1 MSAISLKSITGIT
14 SITTPAGVDNVFTVH
29 SNDTTERFRVDST
42 GNLNIAG
49 IITATNLSVSGNA
62 SIGGVLTYE
71 DVTNIDSVGIITARD
86 DIKVGSGVTIT
97 PAGAGFYAGI
107 VTASSFKLPDGSSVG
122 GVESDAQ
129 RNTVG
134 GTNAGDSFSGTNAT
148 DNTIFGYN
156 AGTSLTSGD
165 KNVIIGSYAGLSATT
180 IGNFVAIGNSA
191 YSSCVTNN
199 GGSVA
204 IGRNALQTYTGGFS
218 NVAIG
223 QGAGQSMGSSGGQNT
238 LVGDNA
244 GYGCK
249 GFNSVIIGFHAG
261 SASNTQGG
269 ETIIGMQARYF
280 GNNKAGNTAVGKEAM
295 KGVSGGNGS
304 HTTAI
309 GYEALKVLNNGG
321 NQNTALGYQAGDK
334 VNTGASNVIIGY
346 SAASTGTNDLTNGSN
361 NIIIGKEAAATSAT
375 VSNEITLGDANIDKL
390 RVPGLTLE
398 FAKDHTYGVSGGRKN
413 WFDNGSFDCRGGR
426 RGNTSMDYG
435 NYHAYGWVTDRWMS
449 RDGTQWTRS
458 TNVPVGKGF
467 SYSTSANGGGVFMQA
482 VELPDYGDMGVFAPS
497 SYWCIS
503 YWGTVGANLGAA
515 GFHYDLSGGY
525 TGISQV
531 ASGSFLS
538 SGETASGSSSG
549 TFTRY
554 YKNVQMPSSI
564 NSTAIAAYF
573 TIGLLGSGYA
583 TGFQLERIPYST
595 AKPSPYEHVDPAT
608 TIARCRRY
616 CFQTVNS
623 RLFGGYKRHD
633 NNIHWSD
640 QHPVPPTHMPSGSNQ
655 ANPPY
660 GITLHDAGLL
670 TNFQSIL
677 QNPAVNTVYLSE
689 FDYRSGRFIIVG
701 TTNWSST
708 HTFVPSWESQE
719 YEIHHG
725 FF

>member
-1 MSAISLKSITGIT
+1 TNSENDFDIRNHDGVFKVLDQDASA
-14 SITTPAGVDNVFTVH
+14 DRFTI
-29 SNDTTERFRVDST
+29 DST
-42 GNLNIAG
+42 GKVNI
-49 IITATNLSVSGNA
+49 V
-62 SIGGVLTYE
+62 GGPFT
-71 DVTNIDSVGIITARD
+71 VGT
-86 DIKVGSGVTIT
+86 GVTIET
-97 PAGAGFYAGI
+97 NGQATYTGIVTASAFKLSDGSAVGATDKIEEGNSKIEVVDTGTGSLSFVLDGSEKLNMGSYAQFNQNVFVDATLQVSGQLQVADAILHMNNSPTRIRFPENNVIELKTDNVVAARIDQNQNMNVAGI
-107 VTASSFKLPDGSSVG
+107 VTASAFKLSDGSTVG
-122 GVESDAQ
+122 GVTSDAQ

-134 GTNAGDSFSGTNAT
+134 GTNAGDSFTGTDAT

-269 ETIIGMQARYF
+269 ETIVGMQARYF
-280 GNNKAGNTAVGKEAM
+280 GNNLAGNTAVGKEAM

-361 NIIIGKEAAATSAT
+361 NIIIGKEAAASSAT
-375 VSNEITLGDANIDKL
+375 VSNEMTLGDANIDKL

-608 TIARCRRY
+608 TIARCRR
-616 CFQTVNS
+616 
-623 RLFGGYKRHD
+623 
-633 NNIHWSD
+633 
-640 QHPVPPTHMPSGSNQ
+640 
-655 ANPPY
+655 
-660 GITLHDAGLL
+660 
-670 TNFQSIL
+670 
-677 QNPAVNTVYLSE
+677 
-689 FDYRSGRFIIVG
+689 
-701 TTNWSST
+701 
-708 HTFVPSWESQE
+708 
-719 YEIHHG
+719 
-725 FF
+725 